1 MQQLKI
7 GVKNLINGYMVLMK
21 KKTFLFLTQLSKNII
36 KIFWHLVINFKY
48 LNNFNFRSKTYES
61 RKNIIDEWRRE
72 HGVLITSYELY
83 RSVVNYKY
91 IDKFP
96 SILEGLV
103 DPGPDLVICDEGHV
117 IKNHVTTVSKAV
129 NRIKT
134 LRRIVLTGTPLQ
146 NNLKECM
153 YCL

>member
-1 MQQLKI
+1 
-7 GVKNLINGYMVLMK
+7 
-21 KKTFLFLTQLSKNII
+21 LFLN
-36 KIFWHLVINFKY
+36 Y
-48 LNNFNFRSKTYES
+48 LNNFDFRSKTYES
-61 RKNIIDEWRRE
+61 RKNIIAEWRRE

-103 DPGPDLVICDEGHV
+103 DPGPDLIICDEGHV
-117 IKNHVTTVSKAV
+117 IKNHVTAVSKSI

-134 LRRIVLTGTPLQ
+134 VRRIVLTGTPLQ

-153 YCL
+153 YCTSTLHFSKAGQVNYFLLFKLS

>member
-1 MQQLKI
+1 M
-7 GVKNLINGYMVLMK
+7 LI
-21 KKTFLFLTQLSKNII
+21 LS
-36 KIFWHLVINFKY
+36 Y
-48 LNNFNFRSKTYES
+48 LNNLNFRSKTYES

-103 DPGPDLVICDEGHV
+103 DPGPDLIICDEGHV
-117 IKNHVTTVSKAV
+117 LKNHVTTVSKSV

-153 YCL
+153 YIACQLCLLVFVISKNGDLKIENNAVIIQYFITNVLSLETIFIT

>member
-1 MQQLKI
+1 
-7 GVKNLINGYMVLMK
+7 
-21 KKTFLFLTQLSKNII
+21 
-36 KIFWHLVINFKY
+36 LV
-48 LNNFNFRSKTYES
+48 
-61 RKNIIDEWRRE
+61 
-72 HGVLITSYELY
+72 TSYQLF
-83 RSVVNYKY
+83 RSVVNYKN

-96 SILEGLV
+96 TITEGLI

-117 IKNHVTTVSKAV
+117 LKNHSTATSKSV

-153 YCL
+153 YFIYTGDLILVGEISFFAFFFKINHRNVLVVSEDFL